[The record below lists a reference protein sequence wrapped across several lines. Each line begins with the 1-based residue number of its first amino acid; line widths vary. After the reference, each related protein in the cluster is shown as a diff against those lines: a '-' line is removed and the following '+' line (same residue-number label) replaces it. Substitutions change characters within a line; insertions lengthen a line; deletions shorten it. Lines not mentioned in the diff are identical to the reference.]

1 VGLFGHRMTFGAG
14 SQAVSRGS
22 KVFWRRILGRSD
34 RPNPRFRTAPGVRIY
49 AIGDIHGRADL
60 LASTLAAVGEDIL
73 HHPDRRCVT
82 VLVGDYID
90 RGPDSQRVVSTL
102 IEWKRSRETVC
113 LMGNHEMMLLRFL
126 EDPETWDF
134 WVRSGGTA
142 TLLSYGVRPQPR
154 PSAEQ
159 KSELAQALTSALPER
174 HREFLATLPFSYQN
188 GDILFVHAGLRPGA
202 PLEQQKPED
211 LIWIR
216 EEFLNSEADFG
227 AFVVHGHTP
236 VEMPDLRSNRA
247 NIDTGAYATGKLTC
261 LVLQDEKLT
270 VL

>member
-1 VGLFGHRMTFGAG
+1 MYAVGD
-14 SQAVSRGS
+14 V
-22 KVFWRRILGRSD
+22 
-34 RPNPRFRTAPGVRIY
+34 
-49 AIGDIHGRADL
+49 HGRLDL
-60 LASTLAAVGEDIL
+60 LSPVLKAIDSDIV
-73 HHPDRRCVT
+73 HHPDRRCIT
-82 VLVGDYID
+82 VLIGDYVD
-90 RGPDSQRVVSTL
+90 RGPDSNGV
-102 IEWKRSRETVC
+102 IELLVARKSVRETIC

-134 WVRSGGTA
+134 WARSGGTA
-142 TLLSYGVRPQPR
+142 TLLSYGIRPPPR
-154 PSAEQ
+154 PNAEERA
-159 KSELAQALTSALPER
+159 ELAQAFASALPEE
-174 HREFLATLPFSYQN
+174 HREFLSNLPFHYRN
-188 GDILFVHAGLRPGA
+188 GDILFVHAGIRPGTA
-202 PLEQQKPED
+202 IEQQKPED

-227 AFVVHGHTP
+227 PFVIHGHTP